1 MEDGE
6 ERLGCILALSAR
18 GLPDCSQ
25 VECSGGGNRVVEAYE
40 RQVRRYPQ
48 AEVVGRAERALCEP
62 VAETEEGGRAGDLRE
77 DGRRAG
83 FAFLRCAV
91 GALVNGDGTPLQTVP
106 FGRVPVAG
114 EAIARHGVGG
124 GALCRDINQTSDRA
138 AMQGET
144 HDSDPA
150 MSKLEYVIGRL
161 GCSKPVGDPDPGHMW
176 CEAIE
181 LGWAALVDDHQ
192 RQPAYGCHFEDRI
205 IVGQRGGDEAIN
217 HSATDGRS
225 PLLIGRGTRQEEQP
239 DTCRLDDARDTGKA
253 ARRGALAAW
262 SASGAAAG
270 AMGFLVGGLLAEILG
285 WRAVFW
291 VTVPVGLLLVA
302 GIRLLVPPSTA
313 DGRGAR
319 VDLVGASLLVAAVMA
334 LIVGASLVEDPARRT
349 GGGLLAVAG
358 LVVGATFVAH
368 QRRARNP
375 LVPQAAFA
383 STNLRTGTVVSFV
396 NTATTSSAG
405 VLATLFLQGELGI
418 SPVGAGL
425 VLMPFSVAVIV
436 GSMLTKPLGAR
447 LPAWRLAAAGLAGIA
462 AGNLLLAATYGSI
475 AGIVGGVA
483 VAGVGLG
490 VASVAAT
497 AIGTDVAETL
507 GGTSS
512 GLLNAGAQLGTA
524 VGVAVLLVL
533 AASVNQPWPGTAQA
547 WIVAAAIAGATALSL
562 LIARR
567 GNASRADA
575 ITEGNCRPASS
586 R

>member
-1 MEDGE
+1 MTT
-6 ERLGCILALSAR
+6 
-18 GLPDCSQ
+18 
-25 VECSGGGNRVVEAYE
+25 SG
-40 RQVRRYPQ
+40 
-48 AEVVGRAERALCEP
+48 
-62 VAETEEGGRAGDLRE
+62 
-77 DGRRAG
+77 
-83 FAFLRCAV
+83 
-91 GALVNGDGTPLQTVP
+91 
-106 FGRVPVAG
+106 
-114 EAIARHGVGG
+114 
-124 GALCRDINQTSDRA
+124 S
-138 AMQGET
+138 
-144 HDSDPA
+144 
-150 MSKLEYVIGRL
+150 
-161 GCSKPVGDPDPGHMW
+161 
-176 CEAIE
+176 
-181 LGWAALVDDHQ
+181 
-192 RQPAYGCHFEDRI
+192 PAYGCHFEDRI

-313 DGRGAR
+313 DGRGAQSRSCRSISAGCRGDGSHRGGVAGRGSRAADGRRIAGRRWLGGRGHICRPPASCSQPSCASGRVR
-319 VDLVGASLLVAAVMA
+319 VDQPANRHCC
-334 LIVGASLVEDPARRT
+334 LIRE
-349 GGGLLAVAG
+349 
-358 LVVGATFVAH
+358 H
-368 QRRARNP
+368 
-375 LVPQAAFA
+375 
-383 STNLRTGTVVSFV
+383 
-396 NTATTSSAG
+396 TATTSSAG
-405 VLATLFLQGELGI
+405 VPATLFLQGELGI

-436 GSMLTKPLGAR
+436 GSTLTKPLGAR

-562 LIARR
+562 LVARR

-575 ITEGNCRPASS
+575 ITEGKLTVPPLAGRRLASS
-586 R
+586 SVRIEGTMLAAAGAGKRSQPQPARGHPQRSW